1 MKAPEELHVLLVE
14 DDRDT
19 RQMLAMGLQLQGYQV
34 VKAPNGRV
42 ALGLLQAGPLPA
54 LVLLDRMM
62 PEMDGLELLQRMG
75 EDPRLADV
83 PVVLLS
89 GEEDLALSPRA
100 RRARRI
106 LSKPVGL
113 PDLLELVRGY
123 LGEA

>member
-34 VKAPNGRV
+34 VQAPNGRV

-123 LGEA
+123 LSEA